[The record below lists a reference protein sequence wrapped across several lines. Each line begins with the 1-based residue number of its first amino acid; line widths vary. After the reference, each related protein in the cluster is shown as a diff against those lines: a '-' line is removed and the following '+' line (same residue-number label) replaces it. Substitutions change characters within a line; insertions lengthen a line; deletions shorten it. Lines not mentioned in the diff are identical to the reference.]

1 MIPLKWLLAIQF
13 ILELAILAMVLRM
26 NLMVHE

>member
-13 ILELAILAMVLRM
+13 VLELAILMALCLNLR
-26 NLMVHE
+26 VHG